1 MGDGQTTCLR
11 NIGLIY
17 MCRKYMGEFVCLFL
31 SEHSGQVTMEKGETS
46 SAQHIL
52 FQAAAISHVHR
63 NNCPE
68 LIIGEGKVVM
78 RGKSGQP
85 RMRRREEGVI

>member
-1 MGDGQTTCLR
+1 M
-11 NIGLIY
+11 
-17 MCRKYMGEFVCLFL
+17 CLFL
-31 SEHSGQVTMEKGETS
+31 SEHSEQVTMEKGETS

-68 LIIGEGKVVM
+68 LIIEEGKVVM

-85 RMRRREEGVI
+85 RMQREGRGGGFEKNKNKKLDSLCN